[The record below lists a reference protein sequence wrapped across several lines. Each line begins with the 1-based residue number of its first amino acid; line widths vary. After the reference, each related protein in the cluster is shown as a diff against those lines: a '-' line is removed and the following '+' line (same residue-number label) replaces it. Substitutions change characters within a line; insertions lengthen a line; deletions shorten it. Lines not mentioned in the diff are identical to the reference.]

1 MNQQQF
7 ENFTASSL
15 YCEKCKTA
23 MPVRERLLLV
33 LPDRE
38 IFDYLCTE
46 CGSSVGRREIT
57 AGETLLAQSMARRRP
72 RPSTVRHQ
80 LTPLFCM
87 LTAFIATGEIGVPTL
102 QALLKSEHEIVAI
115 VTQPDKPVGREQKI
129 KPPPIKKALAG
140 TAMPIL
146 QPMRIKDRELIEAI
160 GGLRPD
166 AMVVIAY

>member
-15 YCEKCKTA
+15 YCQKCQAA

-57 AGETLLAQSMARRRP
+57 AGEKLLAQTMARRRP
-72 RPSTVRHQ
+72 RRSAVVHQ
-80 LTPLFCM
+80 
-87 LTAFIATGEIGVPTL
+87 
-102 QALLKSEHEIVAI
+102 
-115 VTQPDKPVGREQKI
+115 
-129 KPPPIKKALAG
+129 
-140 TAMPIL
+140 
-146 QPMRIKDRELIEAI
+146 
-160 GGLRPD
+160 
-166 AMVVIAY
+166 